1 MKTKLL
7 DLLLKTRGELAD
19 GRPLVQVFRALTDKE
34 IVLLIAE
41 KELTGELVSWKAIP
55 AANPGL
61 PVSKTPG
68 RALAASPRGA

>member
-7 DLLLKTRGELAD
+7 DLLLKTTHEIK
-19 GRPLVQVFRALTDKE
+19 VFRALTDKE

-61 PVSKTPG
+61 PIAK
-68 RALAASPRGA
+68 GA